1 MSRLQIKQHVR
12 ERVLNH
18 SQGGIAGVYDQYDYL
33 NEKADALDKLGR
45 EIYRILGIDVVP
57 AKILQLRQTNK

>member
-18 SQGGIAGVYDQYDYL
+18 SQGGIVGVYDQYDYL

-45 EIYRILGIDVVP
+45 EIYRILGISTNVDNIVE
-57 AKILQLRQTNK
+57 LRRQA